1 MNEYYFFFFL
11 FLSASLR
18 AFSLSLSRLI
28 SSFTLSINF
37 CPRMSLSMIRLLVSN
52 NILEGKVWMLWS
64 FTSLLFHPVKS
75 HSCNHWVVSR
85 SEAANHASL
94 SKSSERLIT
103 WNYSFFSAFSTGIKE
118 SWAATL
124 SLSQLAQKSISMYL
138 FLILAQCRF

>member
-52 NILEGKVWMLWS
+52 NILEGKVWML
-64 FTSLLFHPVKS
+64 
-75 HSCNHWVVSR
+75 
-85 SEAANHASL
+85 
-94 SKSSERLIT
+94 
-103 WNYSFFSAFSTGIKE
+103 
-118 SWAATL
+118 
-124 SLSQLAQKSISMYL
+124 
-138 FLILAQCRF
+138 